1 MTAIKVLLPIS
12 VGDFADRLSIVEIK
26 KARILNPGKFQ
37 EIEELLNTM
46 REVQK
51 EHTTN
56 SSMFPLDLY
65 ESLKDINMIL
75 WDVED
80 GLRRLEKQ
88 KKFNKL
94 FTTLARLVYMLNDQR
109 AAIKREID
117 EATSS
122 SLGEVKSYTE
132 Y

>member
-56 SSMFPLDLY
+56 SSMFPPDLY